1 MPSGIQE
8 CYPFFKPC
16 VYLVKMKDE
25 RNAVLKLTCDYDNQS
40 HRDLC
45 SQNHLLAPEI
55 FGYEIICN
63 RYHVILMEYLD
74 FSTFNAISNHLANDE
89 TEKILN
95 RSQIFD
101 SLKDI
106 LEKLKTLGIV
116 HGDFRSVNILAK
128 KSGSDP
134 SILEDF
140 KLIDFEW
147 SGKLNEPYPF
157 LALKSREINW
167 PNGVNSYMPKKFEH
181 DLFMLDLMR
190 KFELKIV

>member
-1 MPSGIQE
+1 
-8 CYPFFKPC
+8 
-16 VYLVKMKDE
+16 
-25 RNAVLKLTCDYDNQS
+25 
-40 HRDLC
+40 
-45 SQNHLLAPEI
+45 
-55 FGYEIICN
+55 
-63 RYHVILMEYLD
+63 MEYLD

-106 LEKLKTLGIV
+106 LEKLKNLGIV
-116 HGDFRSVNILAK
+116 HGDFRSVNILEK

-147 SGKLNEPYPF
+147 GGKLHEPDPF
-157 LALKSREINW
+157 LDLRSREINW
-167 PNGVNSYMPKKFEH
+167 PNGVNSYMPRKFEH
-181 DLFMLDLMR
+181 DLDMLDRMHLR
-190 KFELKIV
+190 SLT